1 MLRVMLLR
9 VVWRLVV
16 LVRVVHFRKVRRMHG

>member
-1 MLRVMLLR
+1 MLRMVLR

-16 LVRVVHFRKVRRMHG
+16 LVRVMHVLKVGRMQR